1 MIESK
6 YGLIFPGAELLLNSY
21 CLPPQDGGTDSSGKR
36 RLPKEATTSYVSG
49 EPNAAVRMLN
59 PSAHTELTAVSE
71 KIHIND
77 FPVTIERM
85 RTFMDTLFKAVM
97 GSSCLD
103 GKGGGPVMS
112 PLSADEKE
120 MHVTAFR
127 LWVDTTTEVYLK
139 PTRGGKDTENF
150 QIVRRAR
157 LHCFIISR
165 VCRAWIMLNTRFLGL
180 GLEMS
185 WAAVKQASDEAAS
198 NPEKGGNGG
207 TELLTALRILGYA
220 CPTCRVLGGTDLFCG
235 NGRCTVN
242 SPAAGSKGAAATAT
256 AITPAARSRGTAWPC
271 SGPDKYWN
279 RQSEFAALQPQPN
292 RYLASMGVE
301 SWALGGM

>member
-85 RTFMDTLFKAVM
+85 KTFMDTLFKALM

-112 PLSADEKE
+112 PLNADEKE
-120 MHVTAFR
+120 MHVAAFR
-127 LWVDTTTEVYLK
+127 LWVDTTIEVYLK
-139 PTRGGKDTENF
+139 PTRGGKGHGELPN
-150 QIVRRAR
+150 RATR
-157 LHCFIISR
+157 SVTLLHHFEGVPSLDNAQHALPGPGPR
-165 VCRAWIMLNTRFLGL
+165 NELGS
-180 GLEMS
+180 G
-185 WAAVKQASDEAAS
+185 QASQRRSSQQSGEGRERGHRAA
-198 NPEKGGNGG
+198 
-207 TELLTALRILGYA
+207 
-220 CPTCRVLGGTDLFCG
+220 D
-235 NGRCTVN
+235 
-242 SPAAGSKGAAATAT
+242 GAANFR
-256 AITPAARSRGTAWPC
+256 ICLPDVPSAWGHG
-271 SGPDKYWN
+271 SVLW
-279 RQSEFAALQPQPN
+279 
-292 RYLASMGVE
+292 
-301 SWALGGM
+301 